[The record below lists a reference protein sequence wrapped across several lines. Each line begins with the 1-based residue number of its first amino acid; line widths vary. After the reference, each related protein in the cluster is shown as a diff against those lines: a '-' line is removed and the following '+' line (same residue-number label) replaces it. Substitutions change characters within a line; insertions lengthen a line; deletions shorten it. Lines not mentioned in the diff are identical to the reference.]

1 MCGLPETKREKKK
14 ENYFTF
20 AGILYGY
27 QLFVS
32 ELVLSTVFE

>member
-1 MCGLPETKREKKK
+1 MCELPGEKKV
-14 ENYFTF
+14 FTF

-32 ELVLSTVFE
+32 ELVLSTVCE